1 MALALNKK
9 CKEYNMRG
17 NIADHRQSK
26 FEWAWKYGKQSYQ
39 AHTTQADVLN
49 KCIKIT
55 VIKHKEK

>member
-1 MALALNKK
+1 
-9 CKEYNMRG
+9 MRG

-39 AHTTQADVLN
+39 GHTTQADVLN

-55 VIKHKEK
+55 VIKHKEKQHGNH